1 MELFHTSTSEITQ
14 ITTTGRFGEFLC
26 FSSNVYSM
34 SAGGFLTYKLEI
46 DESEIIEAGSLFYHE
61 NAAALSGIVAQVMQ
75 LANCDEDTAEE
86 LLSQREDC
94 GDAEMS
100 WDIQALTAEAAKRL
114 GFRGVSMSDEQ
125 GTCYMIDMLGRESEL
140 QHINE

>member
-61 NAAALSGIVAQVMQ
+61 NAAALSDIVARVMQ
-75 LANCDEDTAEE
+75 LAGCDEDTAEE
-86 LLSQREDC
+86 LLSQRQDC
-94 GDAEMS
+94 GEAELS
-100 WDIQALTAEAAKRL
+100 WDIQALTARAAKVL
-114 GFRGVSMSDEQ
+114 GFRGVSMRDEQ